1 MKKKVIIVTGASS
14 GMGRELCRIIAK
26 RYKVD
31 AEFWLIARRRE
42 RLIELSGELSALGKG
57 SRILDMDLLSET
69 AFERLSLLLKEEEP
83 KVMLLINASGFGK
96 LGRFSDM
103 DPSETEDMIR
113 LNCCALSR
121 VCRLCLPYM
130 ARGYGHIINFASA
143 AAFSPMP
150 HFAVYGATKAYVLS
164 FSRALNE
171 ELKPVGV
178 SVTAVCPGPVR
189 TEFFDIAEEHESV
202 PLYKRF
208 FMADARRVAKK
219 ALKDSLCSKPVSTY
233 GLSIGA
239 LRVLTK
245 VLPVSV
251 VLYVM
256 SKLSSR

>member
-1 MKKKVIIVTGASS
+1 
-14 GMGRELCRIIAK
+14 
-26 RYKVD
+26 
-31 AEFWLIARRRE
+31 
-42 RLIELSGELSALGKG
+42 
-57 SRILDMDLLSET
+57 
-69 AFERLSLLLKEEEP
+69 
-83 KVMLLINASGFGK
+83 
-96 LGRFSDM
+96 
-103 DPSETEDMIR
+103 
-113 LNCCALSR
+113 
-121 VCRLCLPYM
+121 
-130 ARGYGHIINFASA
+130 
-143 AAFSPMP
+143 MP